1 MGPIGGTRRGRGLGI
16 VALALMTGIST
27 MLGGCSGV
35 DKKKYDLAMQEAA
48 ELRER
53 NAQLEQQ
60 NRDQAARLAEAEAAK
75 QNQGD
80 MWADAGGDI
89 GAGGGGRG
97 SFERGPNGTMVAKLS
112 GDVLFDSGSA
122 TLKSTA
128 KKTLDR
134 IAGEI
139 KSNYSGRAIRVEG
152 HTDTDPIRKSKWPS
166 NEALSE
172 ARADSVMAYLASKG
186 ISSSRMQAVGYGSSR
201 AKSTKAAS
209 RRVEIVILA
218 R

>member
-1 MGPIGGTRRGRGLGI
+1 MGPINTRRVRGLSM
-16 VALALMTGIST
+16 VALALVTGLST

-60 NRDQAARLAEAEAAK
+60 NRDQAARLADMEANK
-75 QNQGD
+75 PQGD
-80 MWADAGGDI
+80 MWTDSGNDMGSGGS
-89 GAGGGGRG
+89 RG
-97 SFERGPNGTMVAKLS
+97 SFNPGPNGTMVARLS

-128 KKTLDR
+128 KKSLDK

-139 KSNYSGRAIRVEG
+139 RSNYSGRGIRVEG
-152 HTDTDPIRKSKWPS
+152 HTDTDPIRKSKWHS
-166 NEALSE
+166 NDALSE
-172 ARADSVMAYLASKG
+172 ARAESVMSYLASKG
-186 ISSSRMQAVGYGSSR
+186 ISSSRMNAVGFGSSNP
-201 AKSTKAAS
+201 KSTKAAS
-209 RRVEIVILA
+209 RRVEIVILS